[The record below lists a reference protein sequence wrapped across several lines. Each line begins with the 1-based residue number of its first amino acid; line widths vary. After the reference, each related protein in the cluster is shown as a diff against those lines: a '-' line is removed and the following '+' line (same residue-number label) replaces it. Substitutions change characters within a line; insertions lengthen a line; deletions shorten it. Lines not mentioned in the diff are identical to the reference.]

1 MTDLSEVPPRLKRDV
16 GLLPL
21 FMVSA
26 GSVIGS
32 GWLLG
37 ALNASVV
44 AGPAAIISWAVGVVL
59 LIGIALVY
67 AELGAAYPISGG
79 TARFTW
85 IHTGTL
91 GGFFAG
97 TYSYLQAVAIAPIEV
112 EASLTYVDGK
122 WQSLGLINDK
132 TGLLTG
138 KGLVVAVLAMFLFMA
153 INLAGVKWMAEGNSI
168 AMIWKIGV
176 PVLTI
181 IFIITHSFHSSNFTA
196 GGGFMPFGIKGVF
209 IALPLGVIFALE
221 GFEQAAQL
229 AGEARNPGGTSRSP
243 WSARC

>member
-1 MTDLSEVPPRLKRDV
+1 MSTQDLSDVPPRLRRDV

-37 ALNASVV
+37 ALHASEA
-44 AGPAAIISWAVGVVL
+44 AGPAAIVSWSIGVVL

-85 IHTGTL
+85 IHAGTL
-91 GGFFAG
+91 GGFFCG

-112 EASLTYVDGK
+112 EAM
-122 WQSLGLINDK
+122 LGYLNVKGIH
-132 TGLLTG
+132 GLLNSSSLLTP
-138 KGLVVAVLAMFLFMA
+138 KGLVFAVALMFVFTA
-153 INLAGVKWMAEGNSI
+153 VNLLGVKWMAE
-168 AMIWKIGV
+168 
-176 PVLTI
+176 
-181 IFIITHSFHSSNFTA
+181 
-196 GGGFMPFGIKGVF
+196 
-209 IALPLGVIFALE
+209 
-221 GFEQAAQL
+221 
-229 AGEARNPGGTSRSP
+229 
-243 WSARC
+243 

>member
-132 TGLLTG
+132 TGLLT
-138 KGLVVAVLAMFLFMA
+138 
-153 INLAGVKWMAEGNSI
+153 W
-168 AMIWKIGV
+168 
-176 PVLTI
+176 
-181 IFIITHSFHSSNFTA
+181 
-196 GGGFMPFGIKGVF
+196 
-209 IALPLGVIFALE
+209 
-221 GFEQAAQL
+221 
-229 AGEARNPGGTSRSP
+229 
-243 WSARC
+243 

>member
-37 ALNASVV
+37 ALNASIA
-44 AGPAAIISWAVGVVL
+44 AGPAAILSWAIGAIL

-67 AELGAAYPISGG
+67 AELGSTYPISGG

-112 EASLTYVDGK
+112 EASLTYLNAK
-122 WQSLGLINDK
+122 W
-132 TGLLTG
+132 
-138 KGLVVAVLAMFLFMA
+138 
-153 INLAGVKWMAEGNSI
+153 
-168 AMIWKIGV
+168 
-176 PVLTI
+176 
-181 IFIITHSFHSSNFTA
+181 NFR
-196 GGGFMPFGIKGVF
+196 PDQ
-209 IALPLGVIFALE
+209 PHHR
-221 GFEQAAQL
+221 AAH
-229 AGEARNPGGTSRSP
+229 
-243 WSARC
+243 W